1 MMHFKN
7 RILSSEIICSSK
19 IEYYLLKLELWK
31 LLVHTNSKIKAV
43 SVISDNDRARN
54 NVSYRDL
61 RHRILLLLLN
71 SAAALVLYC
80 RHRKNNK

>member
-19 IEYYLLKLELWK
+19 IEYYFLKLELWK
-31 LLVHTNSKIKAV
+31 FLVHTN
-43 SVISDNDRARN
+43 SDNDRARN

-71 SAAALVLYC
+71 SAAALVLLSPQEE
-80 RHRKNNK
+80 